1 MENNF
6 KYEFPC
12 DQGTKKEK
20 RLKNEKKGQ
29 TILVLFFSKI
39 ILLTNL
45 HKRPSYRF
53 RLGWRDNWDS

>member
-1 MENNF
+1 MN
-6 KYEFPC
+6 FPC

-20 RLKNEKKGQ
+20 KKEQ
-29 TILVLFFSKI
+29 KMRKKVKQSSFFSKI

-45 HKRPSYRF
+45 RKRPSYRF